1 MKQNLV
7 NLVSSI
13 DYSGLGQWLTHLPLI
28 SKVVGVIGPAAA
40 IVGLIVNLPKDYSR
54 LRGIIVKLE
63 VRKFTL
69 VERVPGLVDFQLDL
83 CIHAFNGNAV
93 IREIYL
99 VNKHEF
105 YLQYNEPIC
114 LYNEPDNNKP
124 SNKAK
129 VTLAIPRTEFEF
141 TRFVENRFPD
151 LLQTR
156 LRDAQIDILGVQVPE
171 NSLTCL
177 TMAGRL
183 KGKITDGENFSS
195 IPLENW
201 RVLVKYDQREAEA
214 ELNATIIDNNQ
225 TIIDC

>member
-7 NLVSSI
+7 NLVNSI
-13 DYSGLGQWLTHLPLI
+13 DFSSLKQWLTNLPLI
-28 SKVVGVIGPAAA
+28 SKVVDVIGPVAAV
-40 IVGLIVNLPKDYSR
+40 VGLIVNLPKAYSR

-83 CIHAFNGNAV
+83 CIYAFNGNAV

-114 LYNEPDNNKP
+114 LHNDPDNNKP

-141 TRFVENRFPD
+141 TQFVENRFQD
-151 LLQTR
+151 LLLMR
-156 LRDAQIDILGVQVPE
+156 LRDAQIDILEVQVSE

-183 KGKITDGENFSS
+183 KGKITDGGNFSS

-201 RVLVKYDQREAEA
+201 RVLVKYDQREAET

>member
-13 DYSGLGQWLTHLPLI
+13 DFSSLDLWLTNLPLI
-28 SKVVGVIGPAAA
+28 SKFIGVIGLVAS
-40 IVGLIVNLPKDYSR
+40 VVSLIVNCPKAYSL
-54 LRGIIVKLE
+54 LRGINVKLE

-69 VERVPGLVDFQLDL
+69 VERVQGLVDFQLDL

-99 VNKHEF
+99 VNMHEF

-114 LYNEPDNNKP
+114 LHNEPDNNQP

-129 VTLAIPRTEFEF
+129 VTLAIPITEFEF
-141 TRFVENRFPD
+141 TQFVENSFQE
-151 LLQTR
+151 LLLMR
-156 LRDAQIDILGVQVPE
+156 VRDVKIDILGVQVSE
-171 NSLTCL
+171 NSLRCL

-225 TIIDC
+225 TITHC